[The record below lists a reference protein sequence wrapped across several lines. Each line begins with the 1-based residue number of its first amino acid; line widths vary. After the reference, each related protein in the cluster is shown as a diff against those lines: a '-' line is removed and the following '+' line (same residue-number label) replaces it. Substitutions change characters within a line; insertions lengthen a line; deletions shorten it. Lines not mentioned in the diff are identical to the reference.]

1 MNLFGIPLSSLA
13 LPAFLVVWLLLMRF
27 VLPKLGVPT

>member
-1 MNLFGIPLSSLA
+1 MGDFNGLLLI
-13 LPAFLVVWLLLMRF
+13 VVIFVAWLLLMGF

>member
-1 MNLFGIPLSSLA
+1 MQMGEILLPLA
-13 LPAFLVVWLLLMRF
+13 MIAGYIVMMRF

>member
-1 MNLFGIPLSSLA
+1 MNLLGIELSDLVV
-13 LPAFLVVWLLLMRF
+13 PAFLVAWLLVMRF

>member
-1 MNLFGIPLSSLA
+1 MNLFGIQLSDLA
-13 LPAFLVVWLLLMRF
+13 VPAFLAAWLLVMRF